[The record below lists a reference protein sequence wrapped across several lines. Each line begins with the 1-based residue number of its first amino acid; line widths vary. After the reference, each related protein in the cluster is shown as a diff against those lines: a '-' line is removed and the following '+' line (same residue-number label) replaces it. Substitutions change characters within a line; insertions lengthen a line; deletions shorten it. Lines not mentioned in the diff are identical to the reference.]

1 MVSLSDS
8 VNGDLWGWQISTPHK
23 TPEQIDKKIGTI
35 DYIREWASLYT
46 KFCRN
51 PFTGGF
57 WANGWNVTKII
68 CIYLYLFFFDQPT
81 GQTRGWIFTRNS
93 SKDVKSRLMYT
104 VVCTP
109 NKMASNLS
117 ILFKMVCISPT
128 SIRGDDKLS
137 ELSAT
142 KLGDALSSL
151 RSSICTRISITSSI
165 SRTVRSVL
173 WLSG

>member
-8 VNGDLWGWQISTPHK
+8 VNGDLQFLWGWQISTPHK

-93 SKDVKSRLMYT
+93 SKEVKSHLMYT

-109 NKMASNLS
+109 NK
-117 ILFKMVCISPT
+117 KWP
-128 SIRGDDKLS
+128 
-137 ELSAT
+137 AT
-142 KLGDALSSL
+142 CQS
-151 RSSICTRISITSSI
+151 C
-165 SRTVRSVL
+165 SRWCAFHQHPYEATINYQSCQQQN
-173 WLSG
+173 